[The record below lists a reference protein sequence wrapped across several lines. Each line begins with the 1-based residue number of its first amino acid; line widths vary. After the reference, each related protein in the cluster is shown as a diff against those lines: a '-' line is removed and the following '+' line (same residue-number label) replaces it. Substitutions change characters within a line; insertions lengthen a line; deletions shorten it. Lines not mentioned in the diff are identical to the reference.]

1 MYKRNFLQNV
11 LGEYSS
17 KGSKVGFEDFED
29 TTPKRF
35 SEKEISAS
43 SNQNAINTT
52 SHNLELELP
61 PTSSIPQTYFGM
73 SLLPCT
79 KPHRLKL
86 FWYILE
92 ECIEERMQFVFLC
105 DNVEEADELKILT
118 YTFVFQ
124 LNDIWEVLLDDLVV
138 KATPPRTNSVPNG
151 S

>member
-151 S
+151 N

>member
-11 LGEYSS
+11 LGEHSS
-17 KGSKVGFEDFED
+17 KGSKVGFEDFEV
-29 TTPKRF
+29 TTPR
-35 SEKEISAS
+35 
-43 SNQNAINTT
+43 
-52 SHNLELELP
+52 ELP
-61 PTSSIPQTYFGM
+61 GKTVSGSTTQNILNTSNNNPEFELAPSSSIPQTYFGM
-73 SLLPCT
+73 SPCPCT
-79 KPHRLKL
+79 EPHRLKL

>member
-1 MYKRNFLQNV
+1 MYKRKFLQND
-11 LGEYSS
+11 LGEHYS

-29 TTPKRF
+29 TTPKGF
-35 SEKEISAS
+35 SEKEISGS

-52 SHNLELELP
+52 SHNLELVLP

-73 SLLPCT
+73 SLLPFT

-86 FWYILE
+86 FWFILE
-92 ECIEERMQFVFLC
+92 ECIEERKEFIFLC
-105 DNVEEADELKILT
+105 ENVEEADELKILT

-151 S
+151 N

>member
-1 MYKRNFLQNV
+1 MYKSKFLQNV